1 MSHNGLG
8 KTASVDAEDCNLL
21 SHMFVCRNADL
32 RIMTVDRDF
41 GEIFLKTDFL
51 YTFRLW
57 FIIQA
62 EIVLAL
68 VLYKDKAAC
77 SHGLDVVVVHQPL
90 TRFRLKSHILE
101 AFVLQQ
107 LADCGDDRSLHPFP

>member
-8 KTASVDAEDCNLL
+8 KTASIDAEDCNLL
-21 SHMFVCRNADL
+21 SYMFVCRNADL

-41 GEIFLKTDFL
+41 GEIFFKTDFL

-62 EIVLAL
+62 ELVIAL
-68 VLYKDKAAC
+68 VLHKDKATC
-77 SHGLDVVVVHQPL
+77 SHGLDVLVVHQPL
-90 TRFRLKSHILE
+90 TRFRIKSHILE